1 MDLKAPDR
9 ETIRIL
15 IIDDERTLRES
26 CASILSAE
34 GYQISVSGRGDEALQ
49 MIRRLDPDIVLLDL
63 YLPDVSGLDL
73 LQEAMRLYPA
83 RLVIVMTGK
92 ASVESSIEVLRA
104 GAWSYLP
111 KPFSAVHLNVLI
123 GRAAHSVMV
132 ARETLQQ
139 QSGQGAAGHS
149 ERITLLGK
157 SESFTRAIHAARR
170 VAATDASV
178 FISGESGTGK
188 ELIAQFIHQNSRRS
202 SREMVAINSAAMPE
216 TLLESEMFG
225 HVEGAFSG
233 AIRDKKGLLEAAHG
247 GTLFLDEIN
256 EMPLAVQAKL
266 LRVIQDGV
274 VRRLGSIAVD
284 AVVDV
289 RIIAATNQDPN
300 EAVRLGKLRKDLNY
314 RLCVFPIEIP
324 PLRDRPEDI
333 AMLAEHYLGVFWEK
347 HRVGERLPVLSGDA
361 VTTLCQWPW
370 HGNVRELRNAMEHT
384 VVMLPTG
391 ADTVEPQILPLQ
403 DPARPRNGDD
413 PVTGIYPLHTDYH
426 SAREILLSDFEQ
438 TYLRTIV
445 KRANGNLSDAARIAG
460 VDRTTLY
467 RLMEKHD
474 FRKRDLIAAARS

>member
-1 MDLKAPDR
+1 MELKAQDR

-15 IIDDERTLRES
+15 IVDDDRTLRES
-26 CASILSAE
+26 CASILSSE
-34 GYQISVSGRGDEALQ
+34 GYQISTSGRGDEALQ
-49 MIRRLDPDIVLLDL
+49 MIRRLNPDIVLLDL
-63 YLPDVSGLDL
+63 YLPDVPGLDI
-73 LQEAMRLYPA
+73 LQEAVRVHPSC
-83 RLVIVMTGK
+83 LVIVMTGK

-104 GAWSYLP
+104 GAWSYIP
-111 KPFSAVHLNVLI
+111 KPFSAVHLNILV

-132 ARETLQQ
+132 ARETVQQ
-139 QSGQGAAGHS
+139 QESQNVVGHS

-157 SESFTRAIHAARR
+157 SESFTKVLHAARR
-170 VAATDASV
+170 VASTDASV
-178 FISGESGTGK
+178 FIHGESGTGK

-202 SREMVAINSAAMPE
+202 SREMVSINSAAMPE

-225 HVEGAFSG
+225 HVAGAFSG
-233 AIRDKKGLLEAAHG
+233 AIRDKKGLLEAADG

-256 EMPLAVQAKL
+256 EMPMAVQAKL

-289 RIIAATNQDPN
+289 RFIAATNQDPL
-300 EAVRLGKLRKDLNY
+300 EAVRLGKLRKDLRY

-324 PLRDRPEDI
+324 PLRERPEDI
-333 AMLAEHYLGVFWEK
+333 VVLAEHYLRVFWEK
-347 HRVGERLPVLSGDA
+347 HRRGEAHPVLSGDA
-361 VTTLCQWPW
+361 VAMLCRWPW
-370 HGNVRELRNAMEHT
+370 PGNVRELRNTMEHT
-384 VVMLPTG
+384 VVLLPAG
-391 ADTVEPQILPLQ
+391 AATVEAEILPMQ
-403 DPARPRNGDD
+403 ETAEQFEG
-413 PVTGIYPLHTDYH
+413 VGAGAGVYPLHTDYH

-445 KRANGNLSDAARIAG
+445 RKANGNLSDAARIAG

-474 FRKRDLIAAARS
+474 FRKGDLAATPQP